1 MKLDL
6 LTGEEF
12 IPKRSTQKFANAKN
26 RIAYNNL
33 NATKLRQSTSHINK
47 PLHLNLRILNELMKN
62 KKEAIFHEQ
71 FLLGKGFS
79 FIVRTHT
86 EVFNGEDICAI
97 YQYIILPLENEQFK
111 IIKNAKINP
120 KKNNQTN

>member
-26 RIAYNNL
+26 RIAYHNM
-33 NATKLRQSTSHINK
+33 NATKLRQSISHINK
-47 PLHLNLRILNELMKN
+47 PLHQNLRILNELMNDKN
-62 KKEAIFHEQ
+62 EAVFHKQ

-79 FIVRTHT
+79 FSVHTHL
-86 EVFNGEDICAI
+86 EKYNDNNFCAV
-97 YQYIILPLENEQFK
+97 YQYIFFPLENQQIK
-111 IIKNAKINP
+111 IIKND
-120 KKNNQTN
+120 

>member
-26 RIAYNNL
+26 RIAYHNF
-33 NATKLRQSTSHINK
+33 NATKFRQSLSKFNK
-47 PLHLNLRILNELMKN
+47 PLHQNIRILNEIMKD
-62 KKEAIFHEQ
+62 KEEAIFHKQ

-79 FIVRTHT
+79 FSVHTHL
-86 EVFNGEDICAI
+86 EEYNDKNLCAV
-97 YQYIILPLENEQFK
+97 YQYIFFPLENQQIK
-111 IIKNAKINP
+111 IIKND
-120 KKNNQTN
+120 